1 MTVTSVVVMKIE
13 TLLRKVGT
21 FLGVRI
27 EKYYLFQIEIEE
39 EKLENKP
46 LAVGFDVVEITDKN
60 IGKYDFSLFQRK
72 IDRFK
77 ARLNNPNFR
86 LYAVV
91 ESRLVCY
98 YTWISYEFFIFPR
111 YVGQV
116 KKLQSDEAF
125 LFDSACANEY
135 KGRGLHTYMNI
146 FRLRK
151 IYENGRHKALVLVL
165 SGNTPAI
172 NVQKKSGMKIIKL
185 MRTFHCNFMNIDRVK
200 FIDL

>member
-21 FLGVRI
+21 LLGIRL

-111 YVGQV
+111 YVSQV

-135 KGRGLHTYMNI
+135 KGRGFHTYMNI